1 MTKKRAHRRG
11 SSMIQ
16 YTLSRA
22 SGERTERFAAPRCD
36 RRTGRPWSS
45 RRHRHNRS
53 RHDDDRRTRH
63 GCEGRGSWHV
73 GGSNLRLYDTAPR
86 GDTGVPGATGAQ
98 GDAGVPGAAAT
109 LDVGTTTTGAAG
121 SQRARSARHTKW
133 HVIGAYLQLHDS
145 NRHAGRS
152 GRA

>member
-36 RRTGRPWSS
+36 RRTGDP
-45 RRHRHNRS
+45 
-53 RHDDDRRTRH
+53 
-63 GCEGRGSWHV
+63 GPAG
-73 GGSNLRLYDTAPR
+73 DTA
-86 GDTGVPGATGAQ
+86 TIA
-98 GDAGVPGAAAT
+98 
-109 LDVGTTTTGAAG
+109 VGTTTTGAPGTAARVVAVG
-121 SQRARSARHTKW
+121 TSAAQIFDFTIPRRAVTPECLGQLGLRATPACLGLRRRWTLERPRPEQRARSARHTKW